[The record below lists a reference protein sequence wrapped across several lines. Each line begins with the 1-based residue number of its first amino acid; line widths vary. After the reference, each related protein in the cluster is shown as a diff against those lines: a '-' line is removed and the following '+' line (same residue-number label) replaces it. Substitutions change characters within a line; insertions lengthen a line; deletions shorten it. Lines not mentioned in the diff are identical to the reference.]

1 MPALLLDLHE
11 SGGGHFREVFARG
24 LRGDARDPR
33 KFRRSQCAPIHQ
45 RVQHAGTRG
54 VAGERGYLSKSGV
67 VSTCYFE
74 A

>member
-11 SGGGHFREVFARG
+11 SGGRHFCEVFARS
-24 LRGDARDPR
+24 LRGDVRDAR

-54 VAGERGYLSKSGV
+54 VAGERGYLGKSGV
-67 VSTCYFE
+67 V
-74 A
+74 